1 MPLWDA
7 VFPLKNISIVSAK
20 HDYLPRNE
28 MEYLPGETNVLS
40 KGPARHEGSDM
51 KYKKDLKVWWDG
63 WGTSITQTKTQRQR
77 ILLHIF
83 PIPTRLLQRDCEG
96 AGFWKKKPAL
106 TRMLNLWDF
115 LFEHLKASR
124 VHSQIQLLTLKTA
137 PASKGLFVDS
147 NDAHVLPLC
156 RPLTATNRLLSNI
169 FILHNGL
176 AAVLRTTQQFIGE
189 RVFMSTRTCLNVSCC
204 CHSAEDWIGV
214 MSSVAAIAH
223 SCLSSDFPPP
233 RWNQCSCCIKT
244 PDSVRPSFLIDN
256 QIDETLGSSTGSLFN
271 WFDLISETCHFFN

>member
-1 MPLWDA
+1 
-7 VFPLKNISIVSAK
+7 
-20 HDYLPRNE
+20 
-28 MEYLPGETNVLS
+28 
-40 KGPARHEGSDM
+40 
-51 KYKKDLKVWWDG
+51 
-63 WGTSITQTKTQRQR
+63 
-77 ILLHIF
+77 
-83 PIPTRLLQRDCEG
+83 
-96 AGFWKKKPAL
+96 
-106 TRMLNLWDF
+106 MLNLWDF

-233 RWNQCSCCIKT
+233 LRWNQCSCCIKT

-256 QIDETLGSSTGSLFN
+256 RIDETLGSSTVCLSLAHCLT
-271 WFDLISETCHFFN
+271 DLILSQCHFFN